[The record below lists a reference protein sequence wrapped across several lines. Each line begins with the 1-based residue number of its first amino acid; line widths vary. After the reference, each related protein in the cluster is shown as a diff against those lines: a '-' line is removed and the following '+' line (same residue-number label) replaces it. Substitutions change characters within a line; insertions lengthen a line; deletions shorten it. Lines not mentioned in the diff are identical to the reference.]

1 MALESS
7 VRQGLD
13 GEFVY
18 EMVVVVHDAI
28 SVFDGLFVDD
38 VIYKGYSKICMK
50 GLIGYEPW
58 GL

>member
-1 MALESS
+1 LESS

-28 SVFDGLFVDD
+28 SVFDSLFVDD
-38 VIYKGYSKICMK
+38 LIDKRYSKICMK
-50 GLIGYEPW
+50 GKELK
-58 GL
+58 